1 MRTVNLSIVIH
12 SHLNDMLIENGMGR
26 TELVSNRIR
35 FIKELLFDYS
45 DKPLSKTDISDY
57 ELNER
62 WKKLYEGVE

>member
-12 SHLNDMLIENGMGR
+12 SHLNDMLIENEIGR

-35 FIKELLFDYS
+35 FIKDLLFDYC
-45 DKPLSKTDISDY
+45 DEPLSKSDITDD

>member
-35 FIKELLFDYS
+35 FIKDLLFDYS
-45 DKPLSKTDISDY
+45 DEPFSKTDISDD

-62 WKKLYEGVE
+62 WEKLYEGVE

>member
-1 MRTVNLSIVIH
+1 MNPINLSIVIH

-35 FIKELLFDYS
+35 FIKDLLFDYS
-45 DKPLSKTDISDY
+45 DEPLSKTDISDG

-62 WKKLYEGVE
+62 WEKLYKGVE

>member
-12 SHLNDMLIENGMGR
+12 SHLNDMLIENGIGR
-26 TELVSNRIR
+26 TELVSHRIR

-45 DKPLSKTDISDY
+45 DEPLSKTDISDG
-57 ELNER
+57 ELNEL